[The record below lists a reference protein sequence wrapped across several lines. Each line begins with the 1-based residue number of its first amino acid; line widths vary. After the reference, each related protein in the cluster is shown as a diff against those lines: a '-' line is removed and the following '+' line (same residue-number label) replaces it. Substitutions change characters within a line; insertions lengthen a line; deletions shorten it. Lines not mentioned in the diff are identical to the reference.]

1 MASSNSRRSSCSN
14 ADSGISC
21 QTTAKT
27 VNPRYAC
34 YWTDNCKGKHELD
47 SCRIRPNE
55 LRGKLGIYYSPNGI
69 YKRFGRDQ
77 INNLPL
83 ENNPT
88 GCTMISLLI
97 YKNENNEPWLLFVTK
112 LVKEKQ
118 PDDGER
124 TVRQLLLALPSSN
137 PRKKNEDLKN
147 VAARALESIT
157 NTSEINKDLR
167 SRFKRFLF
175 VDANATYPLYLN
187 NEQANLLTTQF
198 SSNEEVT
205 SLHWYP
211 LSTVLSKLP
220 EWNDYL
226 SRQAEGNELEQ
237 VRHPTRVG
245 IQLNNDDENS
255 KIWSVTTSS
264 LMCIRN
270 HVGFEEFLKP

>member
-21 QTTAKT
+21 QTTAET

-55 LRGKLGIYYSPNGI
+55 LRGKLGIYYSPNSI
-69 YKRFGRDQ
+69 YKRFSRDQ

-83 ENNPT
+83 GHNPT

-97 YKNENNEPWLLFVTK
+97 YKNENNETWLLFVTK

-167 SRFKRFLF
+167 SRLKRFLF
-175 VDANATYPLYLN
+175 VDANAIYPLYLN

-205 SLHWYP
+205 SLHWHP

-226 SRQAEGNELEQ
+226 SRPAEENELAQ
-237 VRHPTRVG
+237 IRHPTRVG